1 MLCKDNVVNLDY
13 KSKKNNAKH
22 IFPSFSF
29 LFFYFF
35 ILKKITKATYHEMH
49 ECYAMQIL
57 KKKIKIRIKIKIKKQ
72 RRMVTKSGEM
82 KHKDQER
89 QR

>member
-1 MLCKDNVVNLDY
+1 MWSTLITNPRKIMQNTFFL
-13 KSKKNNAKH
+13 H
-22 IFPSFSF
+22 FPFY
-29 LFFYFF
+29 FFFF

-82 KHKDQER
+82 KHKDQES